1 MFVDYVSVKLKA
13 GNGGDGYKHFLRDK
27 FHTAGGPDGG
37 NGGRG
42 GHIYFIGDKEQTN
55 LSNFYYKRK
64 YVAGNGN
71 MGGAN
76 TSNGKQGEDLTI
88 KVPIGTIIKD
98 KNNNQIV
105 AEIVDTTNPV
115 LVLRGGKGGRGN
127 AFFAT
132 STRQTPNFCEVG
144 EETDVYDVILE
155 LKLIADVG
163 LVGMPNVGKST
174 ILSVV
179 SNARPKIANYHFT
192 TLEPNLGV
200 VQCYNSSFVV
210 ADIPGLIEGASEGVG
225 LGHEFL
231 RHIERTRMIV
241 HVVDISGIEGDNPLE
256 TYEKICDE
264 LKKYSEVLAKKP
276 KIIALNKCDLLN
288 DDNRHY
294 LDEFNKKYGK
304 KFTIVPLSA
313 VTKQGVDEL
322 VKEIYKMLDG
332 IPKADLISN
341 TTGYQLDYKDENEIN
356 VTINEDGAFVVE
368 GYKIDMLTRGIS
380 LTDAQSFA
388 YFQKRLKQD
397 GVIDKLKEMGIKDG
411 DEVIIKNFSFEYF
424 E

>member
-1 MFVDYVSVKLKA
+1 MFVDYVSIKLKA

-27 FHTAGGPDGG
+27 FHVAGGPDGG

-76 TSNGKQGEDLTI
+76 TSNGKQGDDLII
-88 KVPIGTIIKD
+88 KVPVGTVVRD
-98 KNNNQIV
+98 KTNNQVV
-105 AEIVDTTNPV
+105 AEIVDTQNAV
-115 LVLRGGKGGRGN
+115 LILKGGKGGRGN
-127 AFFAT
+127 AFFAS

-144 EETDVYDVILE
+144 EETKIYDVILE

-200 VQCYNSSFVV
+200 VQCYDQSFVV

-231 RHIERTRMIV
+231 RHIERTRMLV
-241 HVVDISGIEGDNPLE
+241 HVVDISGSEGDNPLE
-256 TYEKICDE
+256 SYEKINNE
-264 LKKYSEVLAKKP
+264 LLKYSEVLAKKP
-276 KIIALNKCDLLN
+276 KIIALNKCDLIN
-288 DDNRHY
+288 DDNKHY
-294 LDEFNKKYGK
+294 LNEFIKKYGK
-304 KFTIVPLSA
+304 KFTIVQVSA
-313 VTKQGVDEL
+313 ATKQGVDEL
-322 VKEIYKMLDG
+322 IKQIYAKLST
-332 IPKADLISN
+332 IPKPEFVSLL
-341 TTGYQLDYKDENEIN
+341 TGYQLDYKDENEVII
-356 VTINEDGAFVVE
+356 TIDEDGVFVVE
-368 GYKIDMLTRGIS
+368 GTKIDSLTRGVS

-388 YFQKRLKQD
+388 YFQKRLRQD
-397 GVIDKLKEMGIKDG
+397 GIIDKLKEMGMQDG
-411 DEVIIKNFSFEYF
+411 DEVRIKNFSFEYM

>member
-1 MFVDYVSVKLKA
+1 MFVDYVSIKLKA

-27 FHTAGGPDGG
+27 FHVAGGPDGG

-71 MGGAN
+71 MGGAS
-76 TSNGKQGEDLTI
+76 TSNGKQGEDLII
-88 KVPIGTIIKD
+88 KVPVGTIVKD
-98 KNNNQIV
+98 KTNNQIV
-105 AEIVDTTNPV
+105 AEIVDTKNAV
-115 LVLRGGKGGRGN
+115 LILKGGKGGRGN
-127 AFFAT
+127 AFFAS

-144 EETDVYDVILE
+144 EETKLFDVILE
-155 LKLIADVG
+155 LKIIADVG

-179 SNARPKIANYHFT
+179 SNAKPKIANYHFT

-200 VQCYNSSFVV
+200 VQCYNQSFVV
-210 ADIPGLIEGASEGVG
+210 ADIPGLIEGASEGIG

-231 RHIERTRMIV
+231 RHIERTRMLV
-241 HVVDISGIEGDNPLE
+241 HVVDISGIEGDNPIE
-256 TYEKICDE
+256 TYEKINKE
-264 LKKYSEVLAKKP
+264 LEKYSEVLAQKP

-288 DDNRHY
+288 AENKHY
-294 LDEFNKKYGK
+294 LSEFIAKYGK
-304 KFTIVPLSA
+304 QFSIVQLSA
-313 VTKQGVDEL
+313 ATKSGVDDLIKRIYDEL
-322 VKEIYKMLDG
+322 KK
-332 IPKADLISN
+332 IPKQDLVSS
-341 TTGYQLDYKDENEIN
+341 TSGYQLDYKDENEII
-356 VTINEDGAFVVE
+356 INIDENGVFVVE
-368 GYKIDMLTRGIS
+368 GAKIDSITRGIS

-388 YFQKRLKQD
+388 YFQKRLRQD
-397 GVIDKLKEMGIKDG
+397 GIIDKLKEMGLKDG
-411 DEVIIKNFSFEYF
+411 DEVKIKNFLFEYM